1 MNFNALGKL
10 GISGGIG
17 FLIGLA
23 IVTWV
28 GPTTTGGTALLIA
41 IPIALCTI
49 IGGLISKL
57 FGKKDKSHINDDQD
71 EAERQGNERNDSA
84 ED

>member
-1 MNFNALGKL
+1 MLGALGKL

-17 FLIGLA
+17 FLLGLA
-23 IVTWV
+23 IVSWV
-28 GPTTTGGTALLIA
+28 EPTTTGGIVLLIA
-41 IPIALCTI
+41 IPVVLCTI

-57 FGKKDKSHINDDQD
+57 FGRNDDSSSNEGRG
-71 EAERQGNERNDSA
+71 EAAKQADDGNDPA